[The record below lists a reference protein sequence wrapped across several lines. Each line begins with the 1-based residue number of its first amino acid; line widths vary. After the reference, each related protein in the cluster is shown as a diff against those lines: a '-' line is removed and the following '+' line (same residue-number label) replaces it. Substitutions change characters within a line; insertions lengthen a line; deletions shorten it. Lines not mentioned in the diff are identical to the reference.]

1 MDMPDHDATVQFL
14 LRQSAKHEEAIGE
27 LSNLMALHA
36 LRAAEQ
42 YEKTEEQFRRTE
54 EQFRR
59 TAAKIEKLADRID
72 SLVSAIGVI
81 VTRLPSPSA

>member
-1 MDMPDHDATVQFL
+1 MDMPDNDATVQFL

-36 LRAAEQ
+36 LRASEQ
-42 YEKTEEQFRRTE
+42 YEKTEEQFRRTD
-54 EQFRR
+54 
-59 TAAKIEKLADRID
+59 AKIENLADRID
-72 SLVSAIGVI
+72 SLVSAIGVM